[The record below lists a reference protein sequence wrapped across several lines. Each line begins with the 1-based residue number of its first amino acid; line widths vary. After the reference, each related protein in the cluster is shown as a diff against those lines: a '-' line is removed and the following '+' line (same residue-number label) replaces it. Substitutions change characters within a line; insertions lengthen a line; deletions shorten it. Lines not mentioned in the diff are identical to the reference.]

1 MMLLAGGCFV
11 LVLLTLQTRTLSVKR
26 RRIMALM
33 QFVAGFLLVFD
44 RLAYLYRGHTGEMSF
59 WMVRISN
66 FMVFALTLYLIHSLN
81 LYIGD
86 LLRNEGGLTEL
97 PLSIRINELLFSVGF
112 ILLVISQFTGMY
124 YTFDSTNHY
133 QRNSWF
139 PLCYVMPIAII
150 LLQMSVVVKYR
161 DRLRPLIVKSLILYS
176 VIPLIASVIQ
186 LFAYG
191 LSLTNIS
198 LVGVIVVIYIFALID
213 LNDTVEETKAKE
225 IEHYKEEQRRIQTLF
240 EETAE
245 ALANAIDA
253 KDKYTHG
260 HSTRVAEYSK
270 KIAVAAGKSPEECE
284 QVYFAGLLHDI
295 GKIGVPDQIINKN
308 GRLTDEEFEYIKQHP
323 VIGNEILKNIGE
335 SPYLSIGAH
344 YHHERYDGHGYP
356 EGLKGEDIPE
366 MARIIGVAD
375 AYDAMTSKR
384 SYRDP
389 IPQQKVREEL
399 VKGMGTQFDPEFA
412 GIMLHEIDMD
422 TEYWMQERSDDTADT
437 FPSRIRCEEF
447 RDEYTEGLHI
457 TDHMTRL
464 SFNVI
469 PDEGYEHSECLPAIV
484 LFDSLDARVHDS
496 ESKIKDLL
504 YFEYAEIRFDGSI
517 AGDGA
522 RKIEKVEMPAAGDR
536 AFRYDEKAARG
547 RRYEVTA
554 AKVSDHVRIN
564 ISGSEFAFDVT
575 IALPDSS
582 RFAYLSLTG
591 RHAIIGNI
599 HVQKDTAP
607 VSEGYIPRIAE
618 EISYIKNEPV
628 GDMPNIQVDG
638 WREATSEGVAV
649 DEEIT
654 LRFHSM
660 SLPTSRL
667 VWHCPFVS
675 LYTSKDGWPGGEG
688 YREFTLIRLD
698 GENWDS
704 DIHAENRMIIN
715 RTAAFEGW
723 NEWKDRN
730 KAGIDCEVTAKRDGN
745 VITVITENLGV
756 AIKSITTIRDD
767 NVDNVYI
774 ALTGDQVAIS
784 NIRVERPVSF

>member
-1 MMLLAGGCFV
+1 MF
-11 LVLLTLQTRTLSVKR
+11 T
-26 RRIMALM
+26 
-33 QFVAGFLLVFD
+33 
-44 RLAYLYRGHTGEMSF
+44 
-59 WMVRISN
+59 
-66 FMVFALTLYLIHSLN
+66 
-81 LYIGD
+81 
-86 LLRNEGGLTEL
+86 
-97 PLSIRINELLFSVGF
+97 VG
-112 ILLVISQFTGMY
+112 IVLLVISQFTGMY
-124 YTFDSTNHY
+124 YTFDAMNRY
-133 QRNSWF
+133 QRNTWY
-139 PLCYVMPIAII
+139 PICYVIPIAII
-150 LLQMSVVVKYR
+150 LIQMSVVMKHR
-161 DRLRPLIVKSLILYS
+161 NLLRPLITKSLILYS
-176 VIPLIASVIQ
+176 VIPLVASVIQ
-186 LFAYG
+186 FFAYG
-191 LSLTNIS
+191 LSLTNIC
-198 LVGVIVVIYIFALID
+198 LVGMVVLIYIFALID

-225 IEHYKEEQRRIQTLF
+225 IEHYKDEQRRIHTLF

-270 KIAVAAGKSPEECE
+270 KIAEAAGKSPEECE
-284 QVYFAGLLHDI
+284 QVYFAGLLHDV
-295 GKIGVPDQIINKN
+295 GKIGVPDQIINKD
-308 GRLTDEEFEYIKQHP
+308 GKLTDEEFAYIKQHP
-323 VIGNEILKNIGE
+323 VIGNDILKNIGE

-356 EGLKGEDIPE
+356 EGLKGNDIPE

-412 GIMLHEIDMD
+412 KIMLHEIDLD
-422 TEYWMQERSDDTADT
+422 TEYWMQERTDETPDT
-437 FPSRIRCEEF
+437 FSSRIRCGEF

-457 TDHMTRL
+457 TDHMTRI
-464 SFNVI
+464 SFNVR
-469 PDEGYEHSECLPAIV
+469 PDEGYEQSDCMPAIV
-484 LFDSLDARVHDS
+484 LFDSLDARVHNS

-504 YFEYAEIRFDGSI
+504 YFEYAEICFDGNI
-517 AGDGA
+517 ASKGV
-522 RKIEKVEMPAAGDR
+522 RKIEITELPVSGDR

-547 RRYEVTA
+547 RRYELTA
-554 AKVSDHVRIN
+554 AKTGDHVRISITGPEN
-564 ISGSEFAFDVT
+564 AFDV
-575 IALPDSS
+575 ILALPDSS
-582 RFAYLSLTG
+582 RFAYLSVTG
-591 RHAIIGNI
+591 QHSIISNI
-599 HVQKDTAP
+599 HAQQDTAP
-607 VSEGYIPRIAE
+607 VSEGYIPRLAE

-675 LYTSKDGWPGGEG
+675 IYTSKNGWTGGEG

-698 GENWDS
+698 GENWES
-704 DIHAENRMIIN
+704 DRHAEHRMIIH

-730 KAGIDCEVTAKRDGN
+730 RAGIDCTVTAKREGN
-745 VITVITENLGV
+745 VITVTTENLGI
-756 AIKSITTIRDD
+756 AIKSITTIKDE